1 MIPIKEGQ
9 MADKTI
15 TVNLRNFPASLHATI
30 KKQAEKE
37 RRTIKAVIIIA
48 VEEYLTRQEGKGA

>member
-1 MIPIKEGQ
+1 
-9 MADKTI
+9 MATKTI
-15 TVNLRNFPASLHATI
+15 TVNLRNFPASLHARI

-48 VEEYLTRQEGKGA
+48 VEDYLAKHEGKGA